1 MGSKKQVEFDIG
13 NRTYCI
19 VTSLDNSYDIHGFN
33 SMNKKVS
40 IHTDLNTGERI
51 FVAWSNIPVLRFKD
65 APDNAPED

>member
-1 MGSKKQVEFDIG
+1 
-13 NRTYCI
+13 
-19 VTSLDNSYDIHGFN
+19 
-33 SMNKKVS
+33 MNKKVS